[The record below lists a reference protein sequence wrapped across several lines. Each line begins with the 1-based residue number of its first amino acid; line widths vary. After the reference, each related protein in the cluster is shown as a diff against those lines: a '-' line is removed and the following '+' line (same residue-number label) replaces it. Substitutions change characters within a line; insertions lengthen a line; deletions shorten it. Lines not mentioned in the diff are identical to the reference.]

1 MSADNA
7 EVVLLGLVLT
17 ILILIFAVVWFFFM
31 VPMEKGLHKRR
42 MELLQRKLQ
51 QNEERL
57 RREADEEAN
66 RKIDD
71 KEDEQ
76 AAGRTEARPKSRS
89 RG

>member
-31 VPMEKGLHKRR
+31 VPMEKDLYKRR
-42 MELLQRKLQ
+42 MELLQKRLQ

-57 RREADEEAN
+57 RREADERGN
-66 RKIDD
+66 RKFDD

-76 AAGRTEARPKSRS
+76 AAGRTEARSKSRS